1 MLQTQSAT
9 PGHALCSKSRLTSCS
24 IQVLTFDEF
33 LTIPPCTI
41 GKHSATAPTLAPA
54 QTSGPGSQKQKHP
67 EVAPPPET
75 NSDGTEV
82 YGLQNKSALQAVAP
96 AAPPSEKKEQPLE
109 QDDPN
114 ATVPGGAKCK
124 RLGCDVSYFG
134 GDEKGVCVF
143 HPGVPIFHEGES
155 TTVVNDYLR
164 WGYKTNEALTG
175 RKCGRENRIKGL
187 FVLQAPRPGI

>member
-1 MLQTQSAT
+1 MFEIRTNWLHT
-9 PGHALCSKSRLTSCS
+9 

-75 NSDGTEV
+75 NPDGTEV
-82 YGLQNKSALQAVAP
+82 YGSQNKSAPQTVAP
-96 AAPPSEKKEQPLE
+96 AASPEKKEQPLE

-114 ATVPGGAKCK
+114 IPIPEGAKCK
-124 RLGCDVSYFG
+124 RLGCDISHSG

-143 HPGVPIFHEGES
+143 HPGVPIFHEGAS
-155 TTVVNDYLR
+155 TIVVNDYLMR
-164 WGYKTNEALTG
+164 
-175 RKCGRENRIKGL
+175 GL
-187 FVLQAPRPGI
+187 